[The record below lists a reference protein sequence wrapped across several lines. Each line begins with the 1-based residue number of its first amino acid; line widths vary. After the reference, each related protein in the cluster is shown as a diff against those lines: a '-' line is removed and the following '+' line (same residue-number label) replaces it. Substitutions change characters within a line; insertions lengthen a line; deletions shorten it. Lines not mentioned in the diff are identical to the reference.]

1 MTITSTAHAIVRCG
15 QRGFR
20 ETDLDL
26 IAEYGT
32 ITDGGYLLTRNDIME
47 FERRAKKCLDRLSKL
62 QDVFVPTT
70 DDGRTA
76 KTVFRTTRKQRRC
89 QTGRW

>member
-1 MTITSTAHAIVRCG
+1 MNITTHAAVRCG

-20 ETDLDL
+20 ETDLEL
-26 IAEYGT
+26 IARYGT
-32 ITDGGYLLTRNDIME
+32 VTDEGYLLTGKNIME
-47 FERRAKKCLDRLSKL
+47 AERRFKKRLDRLSRLK
-62 QDVFVPTT
+62 DAFIATT

-76 KTVFRTTRKQRRC
+76 KTVFRATREQRRR

>member
-1 MTITSTAHAIVRCG
+1 MNVTTHAAVRCG

-20 ETDLDL
+20 ETDLEL
-26 IAEYGT
+26 IARYGT
-32 ITDGGYLLTRNDIME
+32 MTGEGFLLTRKDIME
-47 FERRAKKCLDRLSKL
+47 AERRAKRLLDRLSRL
-62 QDVFVPTT
+62 QDAFIPTT

-76 KTVFRTTRKQRRC
+76 KTVFRATREQRRR